1 MSTMVEVTMIEVLSQ
16 GAGHIIIPMLGIS
29 WRHEVYNRMSLLL
42 CCSGRNAGFHNLE
55 LGDGSLPVFHAE

>member
-1 MSTMVEVTMIEVLSQ
+1 MIEVLSH

-55 LGDGSLPVFHAE
+55 LGDGSLQ